1 MLHLAFLALLAPAQE
16 PANLPTSSGVLMT
29 RGESRVILQG
39 EFRLRAESRDPE
51 FPLAGVDRESASSGR
66 FRLGFRGEV
75 GEHLAASV
83 LFQKSVLDQGEDS
96 EDFVHEAV
104 LAWSAIADLAD
115 LEVGRFEMAYGS
127 GLLVGT
133 DDWSPT
139 GRAFD
144 GVRLMR
150 RGSSYR
156 ADLFWTQPV
165 EAQAVPEGVD
175 QSFGGVWV
183 EFPRAPLAIEVYGL
197 ARNDNSASTLDL
209 ADTTVGARVRSGA
222 DQDWSWSA
230 EAAVQ
235 FGEHGPADAGGLLA
249 ALHGGMPLPGAF
261 RAGAGLL
268 YASGDDDPA
277 DADDE
282 AFAPLYEESHAILGL
297 QDIVSLTNVLDVYAD
312 ASYDVDG
319 NWTIGA
325 AVHFLRLAQDN
336 GLPPV
341 AGVTGIVGES
351 NLGSELDV
359 WLSGHLMQQ
368 FELVLGGAQFFAGDA
383 IADGDDQLWAFV
395 QALFW
400 F

>member
-1 MLHLAFLALLAPAQE
+1 MLHLALLGLLAPAQD
-16 PANLPTSSGVLMT
+16 PADPPASGVVLT
-29 RGESRVILQG
+29 RGESRVTLDG

-75 GEHLAASV
+75 GENLAAIV
-83 LFQKSVLDQGEDS
+83 QFQKSVLDEGEDS
-96 EDFVHEAV
+96 EDFVHLAV

-127 GLLVGT
+127 GLLVGA

-144 GVRLMR
+144 GVRLMC
-150 RGSSYR
+150 RGRTYR

-165 EAQAVPEGVD
+165 EDQAVAEGVD

-197 ARNDNSASTLDL
+197 ARNDNSASTTDL
-209 ADTTVGARVRSGA
+209 ADTTVGARVRGGA
-222 DQDWSWSA
+222 APGWTWSA
-230 EAAVQ
+230 ETAVQ
-235 FGEHGPADAGGLLA
+235 FGDHGPADAGGLLA
-249 ALHGGMPLPGAF
+249 ALRGGLPHAGAF

-297 QDIVSLTNVLDVYAD
+297 QDLVSLTNVLDVYAD
-312 ASYDVDG
+312 AGYDVDG
-319 NWTIGA
+319 NWTLGA
-325 AVHFLRLAQDN
+325 ALHFLRLAQDN
-336 GLPPV
+336 GLPPI
-341 AGVTGIVGES
+341 AGATGIVGES

-359 WLSGHLMQQ
+359 WLSGRLMQQ
-368 FELVLGGAQFFAGDA
+368 LDLVLGGAQFFAGDA
-383 IADGDDQLWAFV
+383 IADGDDQFWAFV
-395 QALFW
+395 QALVW